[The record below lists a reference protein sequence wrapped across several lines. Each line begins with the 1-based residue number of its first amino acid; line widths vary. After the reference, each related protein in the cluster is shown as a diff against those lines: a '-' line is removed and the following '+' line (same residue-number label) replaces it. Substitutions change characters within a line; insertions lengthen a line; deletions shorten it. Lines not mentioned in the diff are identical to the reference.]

1 MKVLLFGPTGQ
12 LGSALLQRVPAGV
25 EVVAVPQQEL
35 DFGEPEAIQRAV
47 QREAPGLVIN
57 AAAYTQ
63 VDRAEAERDAA
74 FQVNAEAPRA
84 IAEAVAGLGARM
96 IHVSTDFVFAGD
108 RPEPWDVDAAT
119 GPLNVYGESKL
130 AGERA
135 VLEVLGSRATVVR
148 TSWLYAVQGQNF
160 VRTMLNLMRTRE
172 SLGVVSDQVGSPT
185 WAASLAGA
193 VWDMAVRP
201 EIEGLQH
208 WSDEGVAS
216 WYDFAV
222 AIQEEGLARGLLERA
237 IPIRAI
243 RTEDYPTPA
252 RRPRYSVLDKRRT
265 ATRLGYAPPH
275 WRVSLRNMLDEL
287 AAT

>member
-1 MKVLLFGPTGQ
+1 LKVLLFGPTGQ
-12 LGSALLQRVPAGV
+12 LGSTLLQRVPAGV
-25 EVVAVPQQEL
+25 DVVAVPQQEL
-35 DFGEPEAIQRAV
+35 DFGEPGAVRGAV
-47 QREAPGLVIN
+47 QREGPALVIN

-63 VDRAEAERDAA
+63 VDRAEVEREAA
-74 FQVNAEAPRA
+74 FQVNAEAPRV
-84 IAEAVAGLGARM
+84 IAEAAAQLGSRM
-96 IHVSTDFVFAGD
+96 IHVSTDFVFDGE
-108 RPEPWDVDAAT
+108 RPVPWEAVAPT

-130 AGERA
+130 AGEQA
-135 VLEVLGSRATVVR
+135 VVEVLGSRATVVR
-148 TSWLYAVQGQNF
+148 TSWLYAVRGHNF
-160 VRTMLNLMRTRE
+160 VHTMLNLMRTRE
-172 SLGVVSDQVGSPT
+172 SLGVVSDQVGTPT

-193 VWDMAVRP
+193 VWDMAQRP
-201 EIEGLQH
+201 EIGGVQH

-265 ATRLGYAPPH
+265 ASLLGYAPPH